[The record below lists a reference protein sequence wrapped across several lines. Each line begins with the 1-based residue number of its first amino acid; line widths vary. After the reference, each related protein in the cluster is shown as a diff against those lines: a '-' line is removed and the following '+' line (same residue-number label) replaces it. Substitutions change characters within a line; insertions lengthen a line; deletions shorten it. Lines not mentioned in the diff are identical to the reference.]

1 VGAAIKL
8 GAWLAFLATVL
19 LAFGT
24 IGATIWAVWIELDPQ
39 QQDVLTALWFKHA
52 GILVVGGIIL
62 AVAIGFV
69 VNLMFRW
76 YVAPIGAIA
85 EEIRIIALS
94 NAGHRL
100 AVEGK
105 SEIVDLSSSIN
116 TLADRYQAVQEDVEK
131 SIRTANAALEE
142 ERNTLAALMSNL
154 TQGVLVC
161 NPDGR
166 ILLYNQ
172 RARALL
178 EGSGERRGG
187 GDWIGLGRSVYRVL
201 DEYRI
206 AHALHNI
213 DHHLRLGETEL
224 MAPFVAA
231 RPGGRLLSVHLVP
244 VLDGEGSVRGYVLT
258 LEDVTHRVGTE
269 SRRGALLKS
278 VTEGHRSALA
288 GIRAAIETVL
298 HYPEMDDA
306 GRHEFL
312 VAIRDEAL
320 KMSEHTETLEREIAH
335 DVKVHW
341 TFREILGSDL
351 LATLERQLLEERG
364 IDAEISA
371 PVEPL
376 WLKVDGY
383 ALGQSLLFL
392 VDQLVQACGAQGL
405 SLTLERRR
413 ALASMVLEWSG
424 KPLHMEALKSWGTR
438 NVTRDGDG
446 TSSTLFEVIENHGG
460 AIWAHGISPSGR
472 PRLRLILPV
481 SAGDPLN
488 TDNQRNGGFSHDF
501 DFRLFDKAVGSE
513 NLETLSLGRLTC
525 TVFDTETTG
534 LNPREGDEIIAIGAV
549 RIVNGRVLHRE
560 IFDELIN
567 PRQRISEASQVIHG
581 ISQEMLRGRPTIHDV
596 LPRFH
601 RFVEDTVLIG
611 HNVAFD
617 MRFLELKQASTGITF
632 PNPVLDTLALA
643 SVVHPEQQERSL
655 EAIAGRLGITVTGR
669 HTALGDALTTAE
681 VFLAMLPLLAERGI
695 HTLSEAMAAS
705 ERTPIARLKY

>member
-1 VGAAIKL
+1 MKI
-8 GAWLAFLATVL
+8 GAWLSFLVTVL
-19 LAFGT
+19 IAFAT
-24 IGATIWAVWIELDPQ
+24 IGGTVWAVWVELDPQ
-39 QQDVLTALWFKHA
+39 QKDVVEALWFKHA
-52 GILVVGGIIL
+52 GILIVGGIIL
-62 AVAIGFV
+62 SVSIGFV

-85 EEIRIIALS
+85 EGIRIVALS
-94 NAGHRL
+94 NPGHRL
-100 AVEGK
+100 TVEGK
-105 SEIVDLSSSIN
+105 QEIADLSSSIN
-116 TLADRYQAVQEDVEK
+116 TLADRYQTVQDDVEK
-131 SIRTANAALEE
+131 SIRTANAAVED

-178 EGSGERRGG
+178 EDSGEQRGAS
-187 GDWIGLGRSVYRVL
+187 DWIGLGRSVYRVL

-213 DHHLRLGETEL
+213 DLHLRQGKTEL
-224 MAPFVAA
+224 MAPFVAS
-231 RPGGRLLSVHLVP
+231 RPSGRLLNVHLVP
-244 VLDGEGSVRGYVLT
+244 VPDTDSRVRGYILT

-269 SRRGALLKS
+269 SRRGELLKS
-278 VTEGHRSALA
+278 VTEGQRSALA
-288 GIRAAIETVL
+288 SIRAATETVL
-298 HYPEMDDA
+298 HYPEMDDD

-312 VAIRDEAL
+312 VAIRDETL
-320 KMSEHTETLEREIAH
+320 KMSEHTETLEREYAH
-335 DVKVHW
+335 DLKVQW

-351 LATLERQLLEERG
+351 LAILERQLIDERG
-364 IDAEISA
+364 IDMEISA

-376 WLKVDGY
+376 WLKVDSY

-392 VDQLVQACGAQGL
+392 VDQLVQACGAMSL

-424 KPLHMEALKSWGTR
+424 KTLHMEALKSWGTR
-438 NVTRDGDG
+438 NVTKYPEGS
-446 TSSTLFEVIENHGG
+446 SSTLFEVIENHGG
-460 AIWAHGISPSGR
+460 AIWPQGVSPSGR

-488 TDNQRNGGFSHDF
+488 ADNQGSDGFSHDF
-501 DFRLFDKAVGSE
+501 DFRLFDETVGSE
-513 NLETLSLGRLTC
+513 NLETLPLSKLSC

-534 LNPREGDEIIAIGAV
+534 LKPSEGDEIIAIGAV
-549 RIVNGRVLHRE
+549 RTVNGRVLHRE
-560 IFDELIN
+560 IFDELVD
-567 PRQRISEASQVIHG
+567 PRQPVSEASQEIHG
-581 ISQEMLRGRPTIHDV
+581 ISPEMLRGRPTIYDV

-617 MRFLELKQASTGITF
+617 MRFLELKQTSTGIVF
-632 PNPVLDTLALA
+632 ANPVLDTLALTY
-643 SVVHPEQQERSL
+643 VVHPEQKERSL
-655 EAIAGRLGITVTGR
+655 DAIAGRFGITVTGR
-669 HTALGDALTTAE
+669 HTALGDSLTTAE
-681 VFLAMLPLLAERGI
+681 VFLAMIPLLAERGI
-695 HTLSEAMAAS
+695 HTVSEAIEAS
-705 ERTPIARLKY
+705 ERTPVARLKY

>member
-1 VGAAIKL
+1 MKL
-8 GAWLAFLATVL
+8 NAWLAFLTMVL
-19 LAFGT
+19 VSFGM
-24 IGATIWAVWIELDPQ
+24 IGLTAWAVWVDLDPGQ
-39 QQDVLTALWFKHA
+39 KDVVAALLFKHA
-52 GILVVGGIIL
+52 GILIVGGIIL
-62 AVAIGFV
+62 SVSIGFV

-85 EEIRIIALS
+85 EEIRIVALT
-94 NAGHRL
+94 NPGHRL
-100 AVEGK
+100 TVEGK
-105 SEIVDLSSSIN
+105 SELVDLRSSVN
-116 TLADRYQAVQEDVEK
+116 TLADRYLAVQKDVEK

-178 EGSGERRGG
+178 EDSGEQRATS
-187 GDWIGLGRSVYRVL
+187 DWIGLGRSIYRVL

-213 DHHLRLGETEL
+213 DHHLRQGETEL
-224 MAPFVAA
+224 MAPFVAS

-244 VLDGEGSVRGYVLT
+244 VLDGDGRVRGYVLT
-258 LEDVTHRVGTE
+258 LEDVTYRVGTE
-269 SRRGALLKS
+269 SRRGELLKS
-278 VTEGHRSALA
+278 VTEGQRSALA
-288 GIRAAIETVL
+288 SIRAAAETVL
-298 HYPEMDDA
+298 HYPEMDEA

-312 VAIRDEAL
+312 VAIRDETL
-320 KMSEHTETLEREIAH
+320 KMSEHTETLEGEYAH
-335 DVKVHW
+335 DLRVQW

-351 LATLERQLLEERG
+351 LAILERQLIEERD
-364 IDAEISA
+364 IDVEISA

-376 WLKVDGY
+376 WLKVDSY

-392 VDQLVQACGAQGL
+392 VDQLVQACGAKSL

-424 KPLHMEALKSWGTR
+424 KTLHMEALKSWGTR
-438 NVTRDGDG
+438 NVTKYPEGA
-446 TSSTLFEVIENHGG
+446 SSTLFEVIENHGG
-460 AIWAHGISPSGR
+460 AIWPHGISPSGR

-488 TDNQRNGGFSHDF
+488 GDNQGNGGFSHDF
-501 DFRLFDKAVGSE
+501 DFRLFDQTVGSE
-513 NLETLSLGRLTC
+513 NLENLPLGKLSC

-534 LNPREGDEIIAIGAV
+534 LKPSEGDEIIAIGAV

-560 IFDELIN
+560 IFDELVD
-567 PRQRISEASQVIHG
+567 PRQPISEASRVIHG
-581 ISQEMLRGRPTIHDV
+581 ISPEMLRGRPTIHDV

-601 RFVEDTVLIG
+601 RFVEDTILIG

-617 MRFLELKQASTGITF
+617 MRFLELKQTSTGTTF
-632 PNPVLDTLALA
+632 INPVLDTLALTY
-643 SVVHPEQQERSL
+643 VVHPEQQERSL
-655 EAIAGRLGITVTGR
+655 EAIAGRFGITVTGR

-681 VFLAMLPLLAERGI
+681 VFLAMIPLLAERGI
-695 HTLSEAMAAS
+695 HTLNEALAAS
-705 ERTPIARLKY
+705 ERTPVARLKY

>member
-1 VGAAIKL
+1 MKL

-24 IGATIWAVWIELDPQ
+24 IGATIWAVWFELDPQ
-39 QQDVLTALWFKHA
+39 QQEVLTALWFKHA
-52 GILVVGGIIL
+52 GIVVVGGIVL

-100 AVEGK
+100 AVAGK
-105 SEIVDLSSSIN
+105 SEVVDLSSSIN
-116 TLADRYQAVQEDVEK
+116 TLADRYQAVQRDVEA
-131 SIRTANAALEE
+131 SIRAANAALEE

-161 NPDGR
+161 NPEGR
-166 ILLYNQ
+166 VLLYNQ

-178 EGSGERRGG
+178 EGSGEHRGG
-187 GDWIGLGRSVYRVL
+187 ADWIGLGRSVYRVL
-201 DEYRI
+201 DEDRI
-206 AHALHNI
+206 AHALLNI
-213 DHHLRLGETEL
+213 DHRLRQGETEL
-224 MAPFVAA
+224 MAPFVAS

-244 VLDGEGSVRGYVLT
+244 VLDGERNARGYVLT
-258 LEDVTHRVGTE
+258 LEDVTHRIGTE
-269 SRRGALLKS
+269 SRRGDLLKS
-278 VTEGHRSALA
+278 LTEGQRSTLA

-298 HYPEMDDA
+298 YYPEMDEA

-312 VAIRDEAL
+312 AAIRDDAL
-320 KMSEHTETLEREIAH
+320 RMSEHTEKLEREYAH
-335 DVKVHW
+335 DLKIQW
-341 TFREILGSDL
+341 PFQEMLGSDL
-351 LATLERQLLEERG
+351 LATIERQLLEARG
-364 IDAEISA
+364 IDAEVSA
-371 PVEPL
+371 PIEPL
-376 WLKVDGY
+376 WLKVDSY
-383 ALGQSLLFL
+383 ALGQALLFL
-392 VDQLVQACGAQGL
+392 VDQLVQACGAEALG
-405 SLTLERRR
+405 LTLERRR

-424 KPLHMEALKSWGTR
+424 TPLHMEALKSWGAR
-438 NVTRDGDG
+438 NVTKSGDG

-460 AIWAHGISPSGR
+460 AIWPLDPSSAGR

-488 TDNQRNGGFSHDF
+488 ADVQGNGGSSQDF
-501 DFRLFDKAVGSE
+501 DFRLFDETTGSE
-513 NLETLSLGRLTC
+513 NLETLPLDRLSC

-534 LNPREGDEIIAIGAV
+534 LDPGGGDEIIAIGAV
-549 RIVNGRVLHRE
+549 RIVNGRVLRRE
-560 IFDELIN
+560 IFDDLVN
-567 PRQRISEASQVIHG
+567 PRRAISEAAGAIHG
-581 ISQEMLRGRPTIHDV
+581 ITAEMLRGRPVLDEV

-601 RFVEDTVLIG
+601 RFVEDTVLVG

-617 MRFLELKQASTGITF
+617 MRFLEIKQASTGIIF

-643 SVVHPEQQERSL
+643 SVVHPEQQEQSL
-655 EAIAGRLGITVTGR
+655 EAIAGRLGITVSGR

-681 VFLAMLPLLAERGI
+681 VFLAMIPLLAERGI
-695 HTLSEAMAAS
+695 RTLSAAIDAS
-705 ERTPIARLKY
+705 ERTSVARLKY